1 MTRSVLMFVSF
12 IACSTGGE
20 IIITHAMKIVGE
32 PARLRPREVL
42 SFLGRAFR
50 NGWFWAGLP
59 LLAASFYLLLL
70 LLSWE
75 PISLVIPASAL
86 NPYVAGR
93 QIFSRRADQP
103 RPLGRRRP
111 GMRGRRAGS
120 NRIVMPWGRPYRP
133 AGAPGRF
140 AKTNFPPD
148 RAISYVGPIF
158 SKYARRSSPPVT
170 K

>member
-1 MTRSVLMFVSF
+1 MTRSVLMFVLF

-42 SFLGRAFR
+42 SFLGRALC

-86 NPYVAGR
+86 NPYVFGTLAAKYFLGE
-93 QIFSRRADQP
+93 QIS
-103 RPLGRRRP
+103 
-111 GMRGRRAGS
+111 
-120 NRIVMPWGRPYRP
+120 
-133 AGAPGRF
+133 PGRW
-140 AKTNFPPD
+140 AGVALVCAGVGLV
-148 RAISYVGPIF
+148 AIG
-158 SKYARRSSPPVT
+158 
-170 K
+170 

>member
-42 SFLGRAFR
+42 SFLGRALR

-86 NPYVAGR
+86 NPYVFGTLAAKYFLGE
-93 QIFSRRADQP
+93 QIS
-103 RPLGRRRP
+103 
-111 GMRGRRAGS
+111 
-120 NRIVMPWGRPYRP
+120 
-133 AGAPGRF
+133 PGRW
-140 AKTNFPPD
+140 AGVALVCAGVALV
-148 RAISYVGPIF
+148 AIG
-158 SKYARRSSPPVT
+158 
-170 K
+170 